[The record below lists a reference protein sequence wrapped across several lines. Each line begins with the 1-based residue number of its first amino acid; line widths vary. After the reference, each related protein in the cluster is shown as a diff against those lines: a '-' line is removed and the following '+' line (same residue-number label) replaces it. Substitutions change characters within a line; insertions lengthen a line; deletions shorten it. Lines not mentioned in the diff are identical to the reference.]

1 MKTGSRSESKQ
12 GRAEGADSK
21 SEPKRDAH
29 VYFDA
34 ETMTEIERLAAAED
48 RTVLATIR
56 VLVREALA
64 SRKGRGGSR
73 GGTGGG
79 REGGGRSRS

>member
-1 MKTGSRSESKQ
+1 MKTGSRSESRQ
-12 GRAEGADSK
+12 GQERGQEGK
-21 SEPKRDAH
+21 SRPGPRPEPKRDAH

-64 SRKGRGGSR
+64 SRRGRGGS
-73 GGTGGG
+73 GGGG
-79 REGGGRSRS
+79 RLRT